1 MKMTYEKPFVAV
13 ESYALS
19 QAISACATRIGL
31 LNSACVY
38 KDPDAPAEMR
48 ALAINDWF
56 TSGNCINV
64 MVNGQS
70 NDGICFHTN
79 ANAAFKS

>member
-1 MKMTYEKPFVAV
+1 MKLKYERPMAAV
-13 ESYALS
+13 ERYELS
-19 QAISACATRIGL
+19 QAISACSTKIGL

-38 KDPDAPAEMR
+38 KDADAPAEMR

-64 MVNGQS
+64 MTSGQS
-70 NDGICFHTN
+70 SDGICFHTN

>member
-1 MKMTYEKPFVAV
+1 MRMKYEKPMVAV
-13 ESYALS
+13 ECYEFS
-19 QAISACATRIGL
+19 QAISACSTRIGL

-38 KDPDAPAEMR
+38 KDADAPAEMR

-56 TSGNCINV
+56 TSGNCLNV
-64 MVNGQS
+64 MVSGET